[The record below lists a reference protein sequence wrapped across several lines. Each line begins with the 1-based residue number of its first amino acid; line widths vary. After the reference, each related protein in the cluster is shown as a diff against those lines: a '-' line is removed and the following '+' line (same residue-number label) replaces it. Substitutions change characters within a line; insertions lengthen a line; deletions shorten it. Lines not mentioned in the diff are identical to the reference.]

1 MIWASG
7 VSSRYHSA
15 CIPREELLGRSRGIG
30 PDPIARGARTATKTA
45 SKAPGS
51 LLRVASVAEAEREH
65 AARASDWLRGQ
76 SVRRGSGRSV
86 RQICQP
92 GRGAQRGPGRAPSKL
107 SSCSLAS
114 ADAWLEG
121 LMWAWDCTSAT
132 CGAGSWAPA
141 GDLGAALSGRA
152 SYAPSCPPESRA
164 SYRTQ
169 SRRRIP
175 AQQPLGDPPATR
187 CQKIKKVTKRQ
198 LIGSLWQ
205 PACPRGQG
213 WDSLGL
219 GVAAPHDEF
228 WPQERV
234 TRRDLDSDMRL

>member
-65 AARASDWLRGQ
+65 AARASDWRRGQ
-76 SVRRGSGRSV
+76 SVRRGSGRAIW
-86 RQICQP
+86 QICQP

-114 ADAWLEG
+114 ANAWLEG

-152 SYAPSCPPESRA
+152 SYAPSCPPEIRA

-175 AQQPLGDPPATR
+175 AQQPLGDPPATEMSENYKSH
-187 CQKIKKVTKRQ
+187 QTAAHRQ
-198 LIGSLWQ
+198 PVAARMSARAGV
-205 PACPRGQG
+205 GQ
-213 WDSLGL
+213 LGAGRL
-219 GVAAPHDEF
+219 VGVAAPRDEF
-228 WPQERV
+228 RPLKPGDKARC
-234 TRRDLDSDMRL
+234 RF